1 MCHQQSARQHGLMRP
16 SRQSFAQVVPTI
28 STIMNMYMTHGRWER
43 GGLEQRQGRAAL
55 VRDSKHAVLVVQ
67 VPLVPVGVQLVFR

>member
-1 MCHQQSARQHGLMRP
+1 
-16 SRQSFAQVVPTI
+16 
-28 STIMNMYMTHGRWER
+28 MNMYMTHGRWER

>member
-1 MCHQQSARQHGLMRP
+1 
-16 SRQSFAQVVPTI
+16 
-28 STIMNMYMTHGRWER
+28 MNMYMTHGRWER

-67 VPLVPVGVQLVFR
+67 VPLVPVGVQTDVFGFAHRCRQTDVFGFTFACL